1 MAIEPIRR
9 SSARENISPAPD
21 PFTDDHGG
29 SALERLTRQSS
40 ALDRLVADA
49 GALGKFREDQP
60 NTLPSGTSSFTVPI
74 TQTIAHVETRLGEPR
89 ERVLS
94 ATQASSPRAITPA
107 ARAPDIT
114 HLGIHVADLRAHGIA
129 PRPDVRIDA
138 DNRAT
143 AFVRGNRSASEA

>member
-1 MAIEPIRR
+1 MAIEPIGR
-9 SSARENISPAPD
+9 SVARDVTDVTDPLAQESDGSP
-21 PFTDDHGG
+21 
-29 SALERLTRQSS
+29 LERLTQQPS

-60 NTLPSGTSSFTVPI
+60 NALPSGTSSFTVPI
-74 TQTIAHVETRLGEPR
+74 AQTIAHVETRLGQPN

-94 ATQASSPRAITPA
+94 APLAAA
-107 ARAPDIT
+107 AREIAPPARAADVT
-114 HLGIHVADLRAHGIA
+114 RLGIHTTDIRAHGVA
-129 PRPDVRIDA
+129 PKPDIRTDT

>member
-1 MAIEPIRR
+1 MAIEPIGR
-9 SSARENISPAPD
+9 SVARD
-21 PFTDDHGG
+21 VTDFTDPLAQESDG
-29 SALERLTRQSS
+29 SPLERLTQQPS

-60 NTLPSGTSSFTVPI
+60 NALPSGTSSFTVPI
-74 TQTIAHVETRLGEPR
+74 AQTIAHVETRLGQPN

-94 ATQASSPRAITPA
+94 APLVAAAREITPP
-107 ARAPDIT
+107 ARAADVT
-114 HLGIHVADLRAHGIA
+114 HLGIHTTDIRAHGVA
-129 PRPDVRIDA
+129 PKPDIRTDT